1 MNSGNSKTSDP
12 HRLVFNLADKINLKK
27 SHKLFALSNLS
38 INYTPKNIKKKNYL
52 KLINLKYQLQH
63 GIINVN
69 NLTFHNLY
77 QISEKYTQEDI
88 PNI

>member
-27 SHKLFALSNLS
+27 SHKFFALSNLS
-38 INYTPKNIKKKNYL
+38 INYRPKNILKNYL
-52 KLINLKYQLQH
+52 KTINLKHQFQH
-63 GIINVN
+63 GMINLN
-69 NLTFHNLY
+69 NLMFHNLY
-77 QISEKYTQEDI
+77 QISQKYTQEDI